1 MLQLIQKTKSAA
13 LIAFATLFFLQNP
26 SYAQG
31 VMRIAAVVNDDVI
44 SAHDLAQRVRLTIAT
59 SRIPDTPQVRSRL
72 ASSILRTM
80 IDERMKLQAAESQG
94 IEIKDDQ
101 IKSGLQRYAQSHK
114 INPNML
120 EQALDQIGVDI
131 MILEEQAE
139 AEIAWSIYVKRMSGQ
154 RIAVSEQEVDAA
166 MQQIEANKGKP
177 EYNFAEI
184 FLPVDTPSEEANARQ
199 MAERLLGHIQEG
211 SSFEGLARDFSKSP
225 SATEGGVLGWVQSGN
240 IDPNIENTLERL
252 PIGQYSKPVRTPAG
266 YYLLKLNDKRISG
279 QETADEIL
287 DLGQIVLPYNSPETK
302 AQAQQNAQY
311 LAQQIQACETISQVA
326 QQVPGAQGST
336 IENVK
341 MSTTLPALRET
352 LANVQKGQITFF
364 ERPNALMVIMVC
376 DRRQAAATAEPE
388 IAKRR
393 EIENRLRLEKI
404 GREERRLLQQERR
417 SAFVDIR
424 L

>member
-13 LIAFATLFFLQNP
+13 LIAIATLFFLQNP

-59 SRIPDTPQVRSRL
+59 SRIPDTPQVRRRL

-80 IDERMKLQAAESQG
+80 IDERLKLQAAENVG
-94 IEIKDDQ
+94 IEINDEQ
-101 IKSGLQRYAQSHK
+101 IEDGLKRYAQSHK
-114 INPNML
+114 INPDML
-120 EQALDQIGVDI
+120 AQALDQIGVDI
-131 MILEEQAE
+131 MVLEEQAE
-139 AEIAWSIYVKRMSGQ
+139 AEIAWSLYLKRTSGQ
-154 RIAVSEQEVDAA
+154 RIRVSDQEVDAA
-166 MQQIEANKGKP
+166 LAQIEANKGKP

-184 FLPVDTPSEEANARQ
+184 FLPVDTPSEEAGARQ
-199 MAERLLGHIQEG
+199 MAQRLLGHIQEG

-225 SATEGGVLGWVQSGN
+225 SAAEGGVLGWVQSGN

-252 PIGQYSKPVRTPAG
+252 EIGQYSAPVRTPAG
-266 YYLLKLNDKRISG
+266 FYLLKLNDKRISG
-279 QETADEIL
+279 QEKADEIL
-287 DLGQIVLPYNSPETK
+287 DIAQIMLPYTTPESK
-302 AQAQQNAQY
+302 AQVQQTAQNLVPQFQSCE
-311 LAQQIQACETISQVA
+311 LAPQVA
-326 QQVPGAQGST
+326 QQVPGAQGTT
-336 IENVK
+336 IDNLQ
-341 MSTTLPALRET
+341 MSSTLPALRT
-352 LANVQKGQITFF
+352 ALANVQKGQITFF
-364 ERPNALMVIMVC
+364 ERPNALVVIMVC
-376 DRRQAAATAEPE
+376 ERRQAPAQPE

-417 SAFVDIR
+417 AAFVDIR